1 MSDTSYPLCGFYYN
15 YYHNNGRNDRMQ
27 DVHISQ
33 NRRHFA
39 ISVRLKFVQISEI
52 FDRGICHVK

>member
-1 MSDTSYPLCGFYYN
+1 MTEL
-15 YYHNNGRNDRMQ
+15 Q

-39 ISVRLKFVQISEI
+39 ISVRLKFVQISGI
-52 FDRGICHVK
+52 FHRGIRHVK